1 MDERK
6 NQQKLESSWI
16 MSRHL
21 DKAMNHDD
29 VYLLN
34 QEIETIEMNSQISR
48 SYECESIEPML
59 WACSLVTKLTPA
71 SKFTFSD
78 YHSLLIGTPMDELC
92 KAAELRAETQI
103 SLQRDIYMLW
113 YWRSR
118 INHEF
123 DVRKGNSIA
132 DAIAD
137 IFSPQEFEAAKK
149 IKRIQGDFAFGG
161 RPFSQL
167 TPKEKYSMELR
178 MRWRYHAL
186 EWILNDESWYDTST
200 DT

>member
-34 QEIETIEMNSQISR
+34 QEI
-48 SYECESIEPML
+48 
-59 WACSLVTKLTPA
+59 
-71 SKFTFSD
+71 
-78 YHSLLIGTPMDELC
+78 
-92 KAAELRAETQI
+92 ETQI